1 MRPTYP
7 RIAAGLLALAALGFH
22 SVRASAPEARII
34 ESLDQG
40 WRFVKADLPAAKET
54 SFDDSSWT
62 KVDVPHDWSVE
73 GPFSETNPSGGAGA
87 FLPSGV
93 SWYRRTLDVPAA
105 WANRRIRIEFDGVM
119 AHSQVWINGYRL
131 GERPYGYESFT
142 YDLTGHVTPGSTNV
156 IAVRTDTSEQPSSR
170 WYSGAGIY
178 RHVRLVSTSP
188 LFVAPWGA
196 FVATPVATADRA
208 EVSVQ
213 VEVSNSESL
222 PRQPRVVVDLYDPTG
237 NRVAGEWS
245 RAEEVPGNST
255 RTYTVRLSLSK
266 PRLWSLDSPALYQA
280 RVSVREGRSVA
291 DSVEIPFGIRDAHF
305 EPASGFWLNGRNLK
319 LKGVCLHNDASA
331 VGIAVPLSLW
341 EYRLLALKKL
351 GVNAIRTAHNPPAPE
366 FLDLCDRL
374 GFLVMDEMFD
384 CWTVAKNPYDYHRDF
399 EAWSVAD
406 TEATVRRDRNH
417 PSVILYS
424 AGNEIHDTPQ
434 AEHSKAILRS
444 LVAAFHRNDP
454 TRPVTQG
461 LFRPN
466 VSHDYED
473 GLADMLDVIG
483 TNYRFNEL
491 IAAHVDKPS
500 RMIVGTENGH
510 EIRAWIAVRDVPSY
524 SGEFIWTGI
533 DYLGESERWPQI
545 ASGSG
550 LLDRIG
556 DARPVGRQ
564 FESWWSAKPMVAL
577 YRRIAP
583 TAAVPTDPGF
593 HAVRRRTVLFADW
606 SPDDRSAH
614 VETVEVYSNCE
625 SVELYLNGKSLG
637 VKERPAAPA
646 PQPESAWVKAR
657 RDDSSS
663 SDPDAPR
670 QWKVPFEPGE
680 LLAVARNQGHEA
692 SRSLLRT
699 AGPAAR
705 LRIDASRTQ
714 IGTGWDHVGIATVTV
729 VDANDTPVPG
739 AANPVVFS
747 VSHARL
753 VAVDSA
759 DNASH
764 EPFTGTARRSA
775 YEGRCQAL
783 VRIESGEESATLT
796 ASSPGLEPA
805 SVTFTR

>member
-1 MRPTYP
+1 MRPTHSP
-7 RIAAGLLALAALGFH
+7 LLTLVLAVAALGLTGAIT
-22 SVRASAPEARII
+22 RASEARIVQ
-34 ESLDQG
+34 SLDEG
-40 WRFVKADLPAAKET
+40 WRFIRTDVRGGEQASL
-54 SFDDSSWT
+54 DDSTWT
-62 KVDVPHDWSVE
+62 RVTVPHDWSIE
-73 GPFSETNPSGGAGA
+73 GPFSESNPSGGAGA
-87 FLPSGV
+87 FLPTGV
-93 SWYRRTLDVPAA
+93 SWYRRPLAVPAS
-105 WANRRIRIEFDGVM
+105 WAHRRLWIEFDGVM
-119 AHSQVWINGYRL
+119 AHSQVWINGFRL

-142 YDLTGHVTPGSTNV
+142 YELTGHVVPGADNV

-178 RHVRLVSTSP
+178 RHVRLVSTAT
-188 LFVAPWGA
+188 LGIAPGGA
-196 FVATPVATADRA
+196 FVSTPIATKERA

-222 PRQPRVVVDLYDPTG
+222 PTQPRVVVDLFDSSG
-237 NRVAGEWS
+237 SRVAGEWS
-245 RAEEVPGNST
+245 RTEELPGNAMKT
-255 RTYTVRLSLSK
+255 FTVRVALSR
-266 PRLWSLDSPALYQA
+266 PRLWSVESPTLYRA
-280 RVSVREGRSVA
+280 RVSVRQGRSET
-291 DSVEIPFGIRDAHF
+291 DSLEVPFGIRDAHF
-305 EPASGFWLNGRNLK
+305 EPATGFWLNGRNLK
-319 LKGVCLHNDASA
+319 LKGVCLHTDASA

-341 EYRLLALKKL
+341 EYRLLALKRL

-384 CWTVAKNPYDYHRDF
+384 CWTVAKNPFDYHRDF
-399 EAWSVAD
+399 EAWSIAD
-406 TEATVRRDRNH
+406 TEGTVRRDRNH

-434 AEHSKAILRS
+434 AEHSKAILNS
-444 LVAAFHRNDP
+444 LVATFHKNDP

-491 IAAHVDKPS
+491 IAAHVDKPA
-500 RMIVGTENGH
+500 RVIIGTENGH
-510 EIRAWIAVRDVPSY
+510 EIRGWIAVRDVPSY
-524 SGEFIWTGI
+524 SGEFLWTGI
-533 DYLGESERWPQI
+533 DYLGESAQWPQI

-556 DARPVGRQ
+556 DPRPVARQ
-564 FESWWSAKPMVAL
+564 FQSWWSQEPMVAL

-593 HAVRRRTVLFADW
+593 DAVRRRTVLFADW
-606 SPDDRSAH
+606 SPGDRAPHS
-614 VETVEVYSNCE
+614 ETVEVYSNCE
-625 SVELYLNGKSLG
+625 AVELFLNGRSLG
-637 VKERPAAPA
+637 SKRRAPS
-646 PQPESAWVKAR
+646 PSRQPESFWVKAR

-670 QWKVPFEPGE
+670 QWTVPFEPGV
-680 LLAVARNQGHEA
+680 LLAVASSQGHELA
-692 SRSLLRT
+692 HAQLRT

-705 LRIDASRTQ
+705 LQIEAERTE
-714 IGTGWDHVGIATVTV
+714 IGDGWDHVGIATVTV
-729 VDANDTPVPG
+729 VDAQGTPVPG
-739 AANPVVFS
+739 AANTVTFS
-747 VSHARL
+747 ASGARV

-764 EPFTGTARRSA
+764 EPFTGTAERRA
-775 YEGRCQAL
+775 YQGRCQAL
-783 VRIESGEESATLT
+783 VRLESGSPRGTLNAT
-796 ASSPGLEPA
+796 SPGLESA
-805 SVTFTR
+805 ALTFTR